1 MLRFVEVCQRA
12 DFVDTPGKDS
22 QKESLMFLLSNFL
35 KKFSAP
41 CIFKASRS
49 YNPLGGFFM
58 KQILSIIIAILVIIL
73 FFPTV
78 VFFVPQKNISAPQAD
93 SDTGTDKITV
103 YIKKEDRVAE
113 MDTLQYLKEVV
124 AAEMPVDFHEEALKA
139 QAVAART
146 YMINRRNNGGTDIHK
161 GAEICTDSTHC
172 KAWISEAERK
182 EIWGDDTEQKWNKI
196 SDAVE
201 ATDREIITYEGEP
214 ISAVFHST
222 SSGKTENAVDVWG
235 GNVPYLVS
243 VDSAGDSESPKFN
256 SELTLTQ
263 SEFREKAASAISGV
277 DWSQGSFSEILRSDA
292 GGIRSLKIGGVAISG
307 TTFRSIFSLR
317 STNAEIT
324 EADGK
329 ITITTKGYGH
339 GVGMSQYGANY
350 LAEQG
355 KTYREILKT
364 YYTGIEIEYAD

>member
-1 MLRFVEVCQRA
+1 MKRFL
-12 DFVDTPGKDS
+12 F
-22 QKESLMFLLSNFL
+22 
-35 KKFSAP
+35 
-41 CIFKASRS
+41 
-49 YNPLGGFFM
+49 
-58 KQILSIIIAILVIIL
+58 IIISIPIIALL
-73 FFPTV
+73 FPGV
-78 VFFVPQKNISAPQAD
+78 VFLIPQKAD
-93 SDTGTDKITV
+93 TTPTTDNTEKADKISV
-103 YIKKEDRVAE
+103 YIKKEDRVTE
-113 MDTLQYLKEVV
+113 MDTIQYLKEVV

-146 YMINRRNNGGTDIHK
+146 YMVNRRNNGGSDIHK
-161 GAEICTDSTHC
+161 GAHICTDSTHC

-182 EIWGDDTEQKWNKI
+182 KIWKDNTDEKWNKI
-196 SDAVE
+196 SRAVE
-201 ATDREIITYEGEP
+201 ETDGIIMVYEGKP

-243 VDSAGDSESPKFN
+243 VDSAGDTESPKFS
-256 SELTLTQ
+256 SEIILTVQ
-263 SEFREKAASAISGV
+263 EFQETASKTIFGV
-277 DWSQGSFSEILRSDA
+277 DWSKGNFSEILRSDA

-350 LAEQG
+350 LASQG
-355 KTYREILKT
+355 KTYQEILKT
-364 YYTGIEIEYAD
+364 YYTGIDIESIN